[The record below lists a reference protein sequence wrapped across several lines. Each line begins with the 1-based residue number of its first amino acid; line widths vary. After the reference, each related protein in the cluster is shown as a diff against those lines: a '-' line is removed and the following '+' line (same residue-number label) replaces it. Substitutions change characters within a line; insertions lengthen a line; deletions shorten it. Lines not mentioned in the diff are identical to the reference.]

1 MFNQIFNRSG
11 SHFTKIRAVI
21 VVGFAILLLLFFS
34 TNDFFPKKEAE
45 LSYRN
50 VLNMAV
56 DGDEFWV
63 ARAKEHGFQ
72 TAISAN
78 DSELIHHLQVDKKTC
93 NNFFVI
99 WPGDCLKSHSYLD
112 ERIRTL
118 SSQMV
123 VMNSSLTFF
132 TTNLLG
138 CTWEQYACVKVELFN
153 ATEELTTHGFS
164 DVIPIMESW
173 DKTRYTRLSDILRL
187 CLAHRHRM
195 SYLDS
200 DVHFLQLQRGWYEVP
215 YVGAQL
221 WSDSKNAIEIT
232 NAAFCLPRH
241 ILEDMMAFQRSVIVR
256 KREGKHVKYF
266 YTELGPSMFH
276 HVRKYLN
283 ACCSIGV
290 SCAT

>member
-1 MFNQIFNRSG
+1 MYIQIFNRSG

-34 TNDFFPKKEAE
+34 TNDFFSKKEAE

-63 ARAKEHGFQ
+63 ARAREHGFQ

-78 DSELIHHLQVDKKTC
+78 DSELIHHLQVGEKTC

-153 ATEELTTHGFS
+153 ATEELTTFGFS

-276 HVRKYLN
+276 HVRKILQCVLFN
-283 ACCSIGV
+283 WS
-290 SCAT
+290 

>member
-1 MFNQIFNRSG
+1 MYIQIFNRSG
-11 SHFTKIRAVI
+11 SHVTKIRAVI

-34 TNDFFPKKEAE
+34 TNDLFSKKEAE

-63 ARAKEHGFQ
+63 ARAREHGFQ

-78 DSELIHHLQVDKKTC
+78 DSELIHHLQVGKKTC

-138 CTWEQYACVKVELFN
+138 CTWEQYASVKVELFN

-200 DVHFLQLQRGWYEVP
+200 DVHFLQLQRGWYEAP

-276 HVRKYLN
+276 HVRKILECVLFN
-283 ACCSIGV
+283 WS
-290 SCAT
+290 